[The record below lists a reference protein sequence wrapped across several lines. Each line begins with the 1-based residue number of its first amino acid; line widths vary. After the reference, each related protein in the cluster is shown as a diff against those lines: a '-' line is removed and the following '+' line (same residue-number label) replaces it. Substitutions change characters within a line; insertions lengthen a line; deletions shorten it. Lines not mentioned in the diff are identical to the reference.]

1 MSEFVLTL
9 VQMDCLFG
17 DPAGNFERAEAFIA
31 DAAGRGSDLVVLP
44 EVWHSSIDLKNA
56 EAYASPV
63 AAEAGSD
70 GWFGRFADAGE
81 GQPCLADRVD
91 AGEPGGPV
99 LQYYGPLQPRGQA
112 GGHVQEDPPFSIDE

>member
-17 DPAGNFERAEAFIA
+17 DPAGNFERAEAFVA

-44 EVWHSSIDLKNA
+44 ELWHSSIDLENA

-63 AAEAGSD
+63 AA
-70 GWFGRFADAGE
+70 
-81 GQPCLADRVD
+81 
-91 AGEPGGPV
+91 GPV
-99 LQYYGPLQPRGQA
+99 MTA
-112 GGHVQEDPPFSIDE
+112 GLDASPTWQGTTMSG

>member
-44 EVWHSSIDLKNA
+44 ELWPSSIDLEKR
-56 EAYASPV
+56 
-63 AAEAGSD
+63 GS
-70 GWFGRFADAGE
+70 
-81 GQPCLADRVD
+81 LRV
-91 AGEPGGPV
+91 
-99 LQYYGPLQPRGQA
+99 A
-112 GGHVQEDPPFSIDE
+112 GGRRGR

>member
-44 EVWHSSIDLKNA
+44 ELWSIALSTWKTP

-63 AAEAGSD
+63 AAE
-70 GWFGRFADAGE
+70 R
-81 GQPCLADRVD
+81 R
-91 AGEPGGPV
+91 
-99 LQYYGPLQPRGQA
+99 
-112 GGHVQEDPPFSIDE
+112 